1 MLAHPLILLE
11 KLVFE
16 SLRGKS
22 HRRSSLKICEVL
34 RLPENMKLIL
44 IIATLVVIASITMA
58 KPRSKFIGGLSVKEI
73 GKMTKEIDM
82 DEYHEQVE
90 HLVEL
95 TRYSSCL
102 QKAVECFARTP
113 GKNQQK
119 CQDLKKE
126 CEKFNIVVTEGK
138 EKKPAKSNDDG
149 EGMKPKKT
157 TQDEEEDEKE
167 PIETTKAK
175 QEKKPKKSPGLR
187 ANH

>member
-1 MLAHPLILLE
+1 MVSSMLAHLLILLD

-95 TRYSSCL
+95 TRYSVRMRIYLMSQGHISMLAKFCM
-102 QKAVECFARTP
+102 
-113 GKNQQK
+113 
-119 CQDLKKE
+119 KE
-126 CEKFNIVVTEGK
+126 
-138 EKKPAKSNDDG
+138 
-149 EGMKPKKT
+149 
-157 TQDEEEDEKE
+157 
-167 PIETTKAK
+167 
-175 QEKKPKKSPGLR
+175 
-187 ANH
+187 